1 MFKHIN
7 FLHVSPVSL
16 RNLRV
21 DSFMDV
27 WVRGGSQ
34 VISFFMDAWVRTG
47 SSTSILI
54 CCSFNLVE
62 LQVFEDIETLLLF
75 NQLRLVN

>member
-1 MFKHIN
+1 MDQWMFGSGVGRTIHVQQSSTFKHK
-7 FLHVSPVSL
+7 LSSVSL

-47 SSTSILI
+47 SRTY
-54 CCSFNLVE
+54 
-62 LQVFEDIETLLLF
+62 LLF
-75 NQLRLVN
+75 L